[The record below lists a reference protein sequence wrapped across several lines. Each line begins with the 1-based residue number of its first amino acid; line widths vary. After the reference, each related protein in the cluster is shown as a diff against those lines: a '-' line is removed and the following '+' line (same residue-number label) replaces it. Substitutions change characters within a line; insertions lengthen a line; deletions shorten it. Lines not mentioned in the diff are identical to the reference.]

1 MENNINM
8 VMKELEKL
16 GKEEIK
22 RIYIKHGA
30 REPLYGV
37 TTGNLKPI
45 AKKLK
50 RNYELSL
57 KLYET
62 GNYDAM
68 YLAGMIADPEQMT
81 KADFEKWIQEAYCY
95 GIADYVVSV
104 TLAESPIA
112 QKIADKWIES
122 DKELYASAGWSCYCW
137 LLGYQ
142 DDNQF
147 EKEKLY
153 NYLMEIEKNIHS
165 SPNRVRYAMNNF
177 IITVGISYKPL
188 HEEAIEV
195 AKKIGKVFVDMGD
208 TSCKTP
214 IATEAIQK
222 AIEKQRIGF
231 KRKNVRC

>member
-1 MENNINM
+1 MINEI
-8 VMKELEKL
+8 MKELEKL
-16 GKEEIK
+16 GSEQTKK
-22 RIYIKHGA
+22 TYIKHGA

-37 TTGNLKPI
+37 TTGKLKPI
-45 AKKLK
+45 AKKIK
-50 RNYELSL
+50 KDYKLSME
-57 KLYET
+57 LYET

-68 YLAGMIADPEQMT
+68 YLAGMIAEPEKMS
-81 KADFEKWIQEAYCY
+81 KLDFDNWIKKAYCH

-104 TLAESPIA
+104 TLAKSPLA
-112 QKIADKWIES
+112 QDIADQWIKS

-142 DDNQF
+142 NDSLFD
-147 EKEKLY
+147 KEKIY
-153 NYLMEIEKNIHS
+153 RYLKEVEKNIHS

-177 IITVGISYKPL
+177 VITVGISYKAL
-188 HEEAIEV
+188 HEEALEV
-195 AKKIGKVFVDMGD
+195 ANKIGKVYVDMGD

-214 IATEAIQK
+214 IATEYIQK